1 MNISLFSASSPRSL
15 LRCIVTALALAATF
29 LTPALLRAQNPAAP
43 AEGGGN
49 ILEVA
54 KAAGN
59 FETFL
64 KAVKAAGLTDAL
76 HAAGPMTVFLPTDE
90 AFTKLPAGTL
100 DNLLDPK
107 NVDKLKSTLS
117 YHVAPRKWTAAEIS
131 KVDEIKTLGPTE
143 IDVDASAD
151 GKTIELDDA
160 KIVKTDLAASNGLIQ
175 VIDRVLQP

>member
-1 MNISLFSASSPRSL
+1 MTTFHSSSA
-15 LRCIVTALALAATF
+15 LRTHLCRLAS
-29 LTPALLRAQNPAAP
+29 ALLLMFAFAAARGQSPAP
-43 AEGGGN
+43 TTAESGN
-49 ILEVA
+49 ILAVA
-54 KAAGN
+54 KAAGG

-76 HAAGPMTVFLPTDE
+76 NAAGPMTVFLPTDE
-90 AFTKLPAGTL
+90 AFGKLPAGAL

-107 NVDKLKSTLS
+107 NVDRLKSTLS
-117 YHVAPRKWTAAEIS
+117 YHVAPRKWTAAEIA

-160 KIVKTDLAASNGLIQ
+160 KITKPNLAASNGVIQ